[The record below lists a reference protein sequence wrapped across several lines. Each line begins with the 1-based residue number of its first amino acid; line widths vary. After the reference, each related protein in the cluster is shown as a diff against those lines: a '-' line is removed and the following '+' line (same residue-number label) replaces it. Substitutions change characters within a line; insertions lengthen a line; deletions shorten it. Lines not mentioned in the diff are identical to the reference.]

1 MLIKKFPQEIRI
13 STALGKLFSIVKA
26 NVSITLMLVLI
37 LLFEVSGIQEVISI
51 DLEFQF
57 PLLLLRISLKISYK
71 LLSKNKEDIEM
82 NVSSQFGNFVII
94 NAF

>member
-71 LLSKNKEDIEM
+71 LLSKSKEDIEM

>member
-51 DLEFQF
+51 DLKFQF
-57 PLLLLRISLKISYK
+57 PLLLLRISLNVSYK
-71 LLSKNKEDIEM
+71 LLSKK
-82 NVSSQFGNFVII
+82 
-94 NAF
+94 